1 MYTYKIVIHPNNK
14 QRTKILNTMHKCV
27 ECQNIVYDILDNL
40 IKKGQKIPPCNE
52 IRKEFTKIKKDKDL
66 VTKLFQ
72 KGLTKKEQR
81 MHHVDVLFYDVSN
94 DALKQTIKDTYN
106 AFVRFFKKISKYPN
120 RKSYKDTNKSYYID
134 PYKIEFTENKV
145 KLEKIA
151 NSLKKNRCV
160 LNWIKLAEKNRI
172 PIGVKYY
179 NPRVS
184 FDGDRFYL
192 TVAVDDAY
200 RPVKKSKANQIDK
213 TIGIDL
219 NINRIVT
226 SDSNIY
232 TSINNSIKVKKLER
246 KLKRLQRKQSKRY
259 LLAKE
264 RKFKTKKNLV
274 KIIKKIRKIYR
285 RLKNIRDDYQ
295 YKVIYKIIENKLN
308 NTKIDKV
315 VIETLDVKEMS
326 KNKRISNMI
335 QISSFR
341 KFINKLKYI
350 TYKENITTIEA
361 NKYFPSSKK
370 CSKCGEIKKELK
382 LKDRIYK
389 CNNCG
394 LVIDRDVN
402 AAINLA
408 SYRY

>member
-14 QRTKILNTMHKCV
+14 QRTKILNTMNKCI
-27 ECQNIVYDILDNL
+27 ECQNIIYDILDNL
-40 IKKGQKIPPCNE
+40 LKTNKSLPTCSQ

-81 MHHVDVLFYDVSN
+81 MYHVDVLFYDVSN

-106 AFVRFFKKISKYPN
+106 AFVRCFKKISKYPK
-120 RKSYKDTNKSYYID
+120 RKSYIDSHKSFYID
-134 PYKIEFTENKV
+134 PIKIEFTENKV
-145 KLEKIA
+145 KLEKIS

-160 LNWIKLAEKNRI
+160 LNWVKLAEKNRI
-172 PIGVKYY
+172 PINVKYY

-184 FDGDRFYL
+184 YDGDRFYL
-192 TVAVDDAY
+192 TVAVDDIN
-200 RPVKKSKANQIDK
+200 RPLKKKETKQIDK
-213 TIGIDL
+213 TVGIDL

-226 SDSNIY
+226 SKPNVY
-232 TSINNSIKVKKLER
+232 NSINRSKKVKRLER

-264 RKFKTKKNLV
+264 RKFKSKKNLI
-274 KIIKKIRKIYR
+274 KIIKKIRKVYNK
-285 RLKNIRDDYQ
+285 LKNIRDDYQ
-295 YKVIYKIIENKLN
+295 YKIIYNIIYDNSYNIKIN
-308 NTKIDKV
+308 KV

-326 KNKRISNMI
+326 KNKNISNKI

-350 TYKENITTIEA
+350 TYKEDITLIEA
-361 NKYFPSSKK
+361 NKYYPSSKK
-370 CSKCGEIKKELK
+370 CNRCGEIKKELT

-389 CNNCG
+389 CNKCG
-394 LVIDRDVN
+394 LEIDRDIN

-408 SYRY
+408 NYIS

>member
-14 QRTKILNTMHKCV
+14 QRTKILKTMNKCI
-27 ECQNIVYDILDNL
+27 ECQNIIYDILDSL
-40 IKKGQKIPPCNE
+40 IKTGQKIPTCNE
-52 IRKEFTKIKKDKDL
+52 IRKEFTKIKRDKDL

-81 MHHVDVLFYDVSN
+81 IYHVDVLFYDVSN

-106 AFVRFFKKISKYPN
+106 AFMRYFKKLSKYPN
-120 RKSYKDTNKSYYID
+120 RKSYKDNHKSYYMD

-160 LNWIKLAEKNRI
+160 LNWIKLAEKNRV

-192 TVAVDDAY
+192 TVSVDDAY
-200 RPVKKSKANQIDK
+200 RPVKKSRTNQIDK
-213 TIGIDL
+213 TVGIDL
-219 NINRIVT
+219 NINKVVT
-226 SDSNIY
+226 SESNIY

-246 KLKRLQRKQSKRY
+246 KLKRLQRKQSRRY
-259 LLAKE
+259 LWAKE
-264 RKFKTKKNLV
+264 RKFNTKKNLI
-274 KIIKKIRKIYR
+274 KIIKKIRAIYR
-285 RLKNIRDDYQ
+285 RLRNIRDDYQ
-295 YKVIYKIIENKLN
+295 YKVIYRIIKDKQSNSKIS
-308 NTKIDKV
+308 KV
-315 VIETLDVKEMS
+315 VIETLDIKEMS
-326 KNKRISNMI
+326 KNKRISNKI

-341 KFINKLKYI
+341 KFIDKLKNI
-350 TYKENITTIEA
+350 SNKENITIIEA

-370 CSKCGEIKKELK
+370 CSKCGNIKKELK
-382 LKDRIYK
+382 LRERIYK
-389 CNNCG
+389 CNKCG

-408 SYRY
+408 SYR